1 MDQDLLKEVLND
13 HAKLDR
19 ISLFELDQ
27 WIDSYPFAQSLH
39 FLKAKKLQRDKR
51 VIDLQPFYI
60 LACYTTDHSNLY
72 DLMIEKHYDIPPSD
86 SRKQQ
91 LNKKLTK
98 LINDAK
104 SSHKTQVVNKE
115 TTVETAAETNDET
128 TVEQNN
134 AKSHQIEE
142 ELADS
147 AEEIRITEFE
157 QMEPNEGDGSNEIAQ
172 NVDDELIPKG
182 SDEVDQS
189 LLDVSLKKKKNKAK
203 TSKKD
208 KKKQANKN
216 KKKKASAQK
225 GRPTSSNE
233 TDISSTRKIQT
244 KTEENQHDPFTEWLL
259 SLKPIST
266 DNTKVMSMAKDKKSE
281 KKKDKKGKKT
291 SKKKILK
298 KLEKKLQ
305 KQKKRDKKDKKKSR
319 KINKLQRKIDASLE
333 RRAEAVSPTLA
344 AFMKK
349 QGYYKESIKIYKQLK
364 LIYPEKSSY
373 FASEIKKLKKLC

>member
-13 HAKLDR
+13 HSKIDQ

-27 WIDSYPFAQSLH
+27 WIDLYPFAQSLH
-39 FLKAKKLQRDKR
+39 FLKAKKLQRDEK
-51 VIDLQPFYI
+51 VIDLQPFHR
-60 LACYTTDHSNLY
+60 LACYTTDHANLY
-72 DLMIEKHYDIPPSD
+72 DLMIEQDYDILPSD
-86 SRKQQ
+86 SRKQK
-91 LNKKLTK
+91 LNEKLAE

-104 SSHKTQVVNKE
+104 TSEKNQLINQE
-115 TTVETAAETNDET
+115 TTIETAAETSDET

-134 AKSHQIEE
+134 AKSHEIEE

-147 AEEIRITEFE
+147 EEEIQIAELE
-157 QMEPNEGDGSNEIAQ
+157 QMEPNESEFGISPIEN
-172 NVDDELIPKG
+172 DELIPKERTDG
-182 SDEVDQS
+182 DQS
-189 LLDVSLKKKKNKAK
+189 LLDVSPKKKKKKKAK

-208 KKKQANKN
+208 KKKEAKKN
-216 KKKKASAQK
+216 RKKKASTQK
-225 GRPTSSNE
+225 GRLTSSNE
-233 TDISSTRKIQT
+233 TDNSRTTKIQSNS
-244 KTEENQHDPFTEWLL
+244 EQDQYDPFTEWLL
-259 SLKPIST
+259 SLKPTST
-266 DNTKVMSMAKDKKSE
+266 ENTKHTSMAKEKNSK
-281 KKKDKKGKKT
+281 KKKDKKGKKS

-298 KLEKKLQ
+298 KLEKKLK
-305 KQKKRDKKDKKKSR
+305 KQKKKDKKDKKKSK